1 MFAVWERF
9 WERTP
14 ESGNEAKSQ
23 WRFAANIVCQD
34 SDARSLQALFRFSVG
49 MLPVLCIRET
59 CSRDRFAGYAIQGWT
74 RSDSVGLTAASVL
87 QSSSPAG
94 PRACHYPAW
103 KRKNL
108 MPRKNEVQPQ
118 IRVRMGLLVD
128 PFGLHERRSNRAIR
142 MVSGGMARE
151 RTRILATVISH
162 RSDAVRSDN
171 IGVEIH

>member
-1 MFAVWERF
+1 VAICGQYRLPGLGRSFFAGVV
-9 WERTP
+9 
-14 ESGNEAKSQ
+14 SIA
-23 WRFAANIVCQD
+23 
-34 SDARSLQALFRFSVG
+34 VG

-59 CSRDRFAGYAIQGWT
+59 RSRDRFARYAIQGWT

-94 PRACHYPAW
+94 PRACRYPPW

-108 MPRKNEVQPQ
+108 MPRKNEVRAQ
-118 IRVRMGLLVD
+118 IRVRMGLLVH
-128 PFGLHERRSNRAIR
+128 PFGLHESRSNRAIR
-142 MVSGGMARE
+142 IVSGGMARE